1 MTHIPLLKHDKN
13 YPRNP
18 FSSYNNKLSRPPFCG
33 QKNYSCFDLTV
44 PIKLRLIFK
53 LNVTPTHNHRYIIYS
68 FSIFVCNLDP
78 PNEWESRAMI
88 SFCTL
93 CFLTLSMTERRVEM
107 DLSFSFRHGI
117 YTFVSYPKV
126 NEKQLGLV
134 IFDADK
140 IKIKKRV
147 LDIFFF

>member
-1 MTHIPLLKHDKN
+1 
-13 YPRNP
+13 
-18 FSSYNNKLSRPPFCG
+18 
-33 QKNYSCFDLTV
+33 
-44 PIKLRLIFK
+44 
-53 LNVTPTHNHRYIIYS
+53 
-68 FSIFVCNLDP
+68 
-78 PNEWESRAMI
+78 MI

-107 DLSFSFRHGI
+107 DLSYSFRHGI

-140 IKIKKRV
+140 KKKKRV
-147 LDIFFF
+147 LDIFFFNY